1 MRWLI
6 GIALVVWLAALALP
20 QGRGDR
26 ASGSAPATP
35 RPAAGADGPRAR
47 DAACDVL
54 RAEHRAAVAAWRSQL
69 REARR
74 AGRTRPPSPDAAFH
88 QRFADLSRSGSMPAT
103 VWCLQRTG
111 GNGGLDAGAP
121 LAEAERSAR
130 RELYLRLI
138 DGLATDGRLVTA
150 NLVELLVREAARGLG
165 REEALALSRQ
175 FELAARDD
183 AARRAAWYAQARLLS
198 VHDVTDE
205 DAIGRARELYERIQR
220 LQPDTELARDAGD
233 ELWRLDH
240 VAVGKTAPDFVS
252 ADVFGNEIR
261 LGDFRQRI
269 VVAHFSR
276 FLEPESRGSL
286 VAFRD
291 LAQEFWDED
300 FMLLGISADEDRQA
314 FRRLIEAEDLLWT
327 IAFEGSSAGAAAK
340 AWRVRDWPQVFVLDG
355 AGVVRFIGLEGRE
368 LSAAVRT
375 LIGERE
381 R

>member
-138 DGLATDGRLVTA
+138 DGLVTDGGLVTA

-183 AARRAAWYAQARLLS
+183 AARRAAWYARARLLS
-198 VHDVTDE
+198 MHAVTDE
-205 DAIGRARELYERIQR
+205 DATGRARELYERIQR

-300 FMLLGISADEDRQA
+300 FILLGISADEDRQA